1 MGYSYQITRDMI
13 APKLTID
20 LHTSGPVQL
29 SVQDNLIITHNV
41 AQQVSMIFDIK
52 LRPPQDVRIGF
63 PIAAPLPLTPV
74 APSGDV
80 LTTQLYDADWRF
92 FLPSFVVSE
101 SQGKAW
107 KLQLNLRAIAAS
119 FSDRS
124 KLVDFLLRRD
134 HSQEILLRTLRSALV
149 ERESLSVFASIFDML
164 NRVLAAHI
172 AQTSAARGTNASE
185 YHGHVDLTTRKTATF
200 WRTFL
205 RNQHELVTPFSTPP
219 RTPNLAQHA
228 EQSEGEEREAFE
240 IVDGSVAP
248 GYVSLS
254 ASTDFADNSSVE
266 SDADESSAASATP
279 QSARKGD
286 APLTKAFSEP
296 ALRKSGTVEE
306 KSEARTPPPRLPRQ
320 PVTRTEGYLVIEQ
333 EQMYTNVLLPVEEEG
348 LVDSAY
354 LVAVAVEYIRTLNY
368 QHIVVKSFLYEFI
381 IDQLVRHNRYYQ
393 LHQFIQYHVIADS
406 LHVACQLLSLE
417 DFYPPS
423 YQLALDMLKRLGSYD
438 QIVEVLLAKGH
449 VIQAARF
456 ATKQKGKAAVELRPQ
471 RFLESCKDDPNT
483 FFTLCN
489 HFDRL
494 GLLTDDVAEYKTI
507 YNNLFIEPE
516 KPMKA

>member
-1 MGYSYQITRDMI
+1 MI

-63 PIAAPLPLTPV
+63 PIAAPLPLTPI

-80 LTTQLYDADWRF
+80 LTSQLYDEDWRF
-92 FLPSFVVSE
+92 FLPSYVVSE
-101 SQGKAW
+101 SQGKVW
-107 KLQLNLRAIAAS
+107 RLQINLRAIAAS

-134 HSQEILLRTLRSALV
+134 HSQEILLRTLRSALM
-149 ERESLSVFASIFDML
+149 ERESLSVFASVFDML
-164 NRVLAAHI
+164 NRVLAAHTAQQVSSTRI
-172 AQTSAARGTNASE
+172 ANNPSE
-185 YHGHVDLTTRKTATF
+185 YQPHVDLTTRKTATF
-200 WRTFL
+200 WKTFL
-205 RNQHELVTPFSTPP
+205 RNQHDLATPLSTPP
-219 RTPNLAQHA
+219 RTPNIAHNV
-228 EQSEGEEREAFE
+228 EHSEGEEREAFE
-240 IVDGSVAP
+240 VVEGNVVP
-248 GYVSLS
+248 GFVSLTAS
-254 ASTDFADNSSVE
+254 AEFADNSSVD
-266 SDADESSAASATP
+266 SDAEEKDASATGTP
-279 QSARKGD
+279 KHTRRDEGLSKCT
-286 APLTKAFSEP
+286 PEVS
-296 ALRKSGTVEE
+296 LRCSGAAEE
-306 KSEARTPPPRLPRQ
+306 GKENKVTTRLPRQ
-320 PVTRTEGYLVIEQ
+320 LVTRTEGYLVIEQ
-333 EQMYTNVLLPVEEEG
+333 EQIYTNVLLPVEEEN
-348 LVDSAY
+348 LVDSEY

-417 DFYPPS
+417 EVYPPS
-423 YQLALDMLKRLGSYD
+423 YQLALDMLKRLGAVD

-449 VIQAARF
+449 VVQAARF
-456 ATKQKGKAAVELRPQ
+456 ATKQKGKASVEVKPE
-471 RFLESCKDDPNT
+471 RFLEGCKDDPHT
-483 FFTLCN
+483 FYTLYA
-489 HFDRL
+489 HFERI
-494 GLLTDDVAEYKTI
+494 GLITEDEAEYKMI

-516 KPMKA
+516 KKEKL